1 MTPDL
6 AVLTTEKSVLRLI
19 RWILSRVLL
28 PRQTL
33 ARLYGVPPKSIRI
46 YGCYFKRF
54 WQLVRRYGDSVK
66 RMTKKD
72 QKVLSSAENEQAVG
86 RLRQWMVKE

>member
-6 AVLTTEKSVLRLI
+6 AELATKKRLFSKI
-19 RWILSRVLL
+19 KLILSRVFL
-28 PRQTL
+28 PKQTL

-66 RMTKKD
+66 RITKKD
-72 QKVLSSAENEQAVG
+72 QRVLSSAENEQAVS